1 MGVTGWVR
9 NTPGKDSVDGEA
21 QHQEKKKLDE
31 FVKVRIIMRERVFQF
46 VGCFCGLRG
55 LISGRGVWF
64 RVDVMISD

>member
-1 MGVTGWVR
+1 M
-9 NTPGKDSVDGEA
+9 DGEA

-31 FVKVRIIMRERVFQF
+31 FVKVRILMRERVFQF

-64 RVDVMISD
+64 RVDAMISD